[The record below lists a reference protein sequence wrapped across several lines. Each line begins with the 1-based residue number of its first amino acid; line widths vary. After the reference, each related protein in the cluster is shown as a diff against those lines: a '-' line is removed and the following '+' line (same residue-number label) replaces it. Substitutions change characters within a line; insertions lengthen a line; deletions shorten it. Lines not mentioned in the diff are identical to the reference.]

1 MTARPSRWLA
11 SAALLLLVPAA
22 IWLAYVG
29 SGRGLYPEVLVP
41 VAFGAILVVAAV
53 ALFAGLPVLRRWED
67 RRGPADRPVDDAA
80 DDEDR
85 RRRQSR

>member
-41 VAFGAILVVAAV
+41 VAFGAIVLVATV
-53 ALFAGLPVLRRWED
+53 ALFASLPLLRRWE
-67 RRGPADRPVDDAA
+67 RRGDGDDR
-80 DDEDR
+80 
-85 RRRQSR
+85 